1 MQMLE
6 RFNSPRRA
14 PPALVESPQ
23 EPLGAKLKTYFDGV
37 TACSPMP
44 DRLAQ
49 LAAALEA
56 ALDDADA
63 QSNAAPRHAVCARA

>member
-6 RFNSPRRA
+6 RFSIPRRPSPA
-14 PPALVESPQ
+14 PVESPQ
-23 EPLGAKLKTYFDGV
+23 EPLGAKLKSYFDNV

-56 ALDDADA
+56 VLDDGPDESPSLT
-63 QSNAAPRHAVCARA
+63 QSVLGVRA

>member
-1 MQMLE
+1 MLE
-6 RFNSPRRA
+6 RFSASRRSSA
-14 PPALVESPQ
+14 GPVESPQ

-56 ALDDADA
+56 ALDAEPVDGEGP
-63 QSNAAPRHAVCARA
+63 APGVIRRRA